1 MESFIIFYLTVLAI
15 LIVIYYLNKNNI
27 DSMHIKIIDNIHFPQ
42 FLLTRY
48 TSQFLL

>member
-1 MESFIIFYLTVLAI
+1 MESFIVFYLIVLTI
-15 LIVIYYLNKNNI
+15 LLIIYYLNKHNI
-27 DSMHIKIIDNIHFPQ
+27 NYMTVKIVNNIHFPQ